1 MFWGLCVLWG
11 RLENPAVNLSPSSRT
26 GESFCGSISTWAL
39 SGGRAKKFVPLG
51 LMELIFSVSY
61 FCSLPKQLG
70 SESTVPR
77 FLRVYLGST
86 LPVFCR
92 ARLGADV
99 TDGSASFS
107 SGGNRNRKRTGS
119 QARC

>member
-11 RLENPAVNLSPSSRT
+11 RLENPAVNPSPGSQT
-26 GESFCGSISTWAL
+26 GESFCGSISTWEL
-39 SGGRAKKFVPLG
+39 SGGRAKTVVPLG

-77 FLRVYLGST
+77 FLRVYL
-86 LPVFCR
+86 PVFCR
-92 ARLGADV
+92 ARLEADV
-99 TDGSASFS
+99 TNGSASFS